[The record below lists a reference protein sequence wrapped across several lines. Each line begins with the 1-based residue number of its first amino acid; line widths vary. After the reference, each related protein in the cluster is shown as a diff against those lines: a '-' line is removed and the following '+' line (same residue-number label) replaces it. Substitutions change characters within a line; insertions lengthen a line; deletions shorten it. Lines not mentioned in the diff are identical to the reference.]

1 MSNTISDMFKMEDLR
16 KKILFTLLVLA
27 ITRVGTVIPVPGVN
41 PTLLEQYFLSQSASG
56 NLGIVEYL
64 NFFSGGAFSNFSL
77 FTLGVMPYISMQI
90 IIQLLMLIIPKL
102 KAWGEDADGRRKIQK
117 VTRYGT
123 IVVCLLQSFVVTVY
137 ARSISYY
144 VPGVITIDMLP
155 FTLISMLTVTA
166 GSMTLVW
173 LGEKITQSG
182 IGNGISLLIYAGI
195 VARVPSAFGTII
207 QGIAAGKGSSSYINP
222 VLLVIVIVVFIIIV
236 ALVVCEEAGE
246 RKIPVNY
253 AKRVVG
259 RKMYGAQSSYIPFKI
274 NPSGVIPVIFASS
287 VLTFPI
293 QIASA
298 LGSNVKWLQSV
309 ANWLDPQG
317 APYIIIYT
325 ILIIAFAFF
334 YTQVSLNPVEMAKQI
349 RENGGSVPGV
359 RSDKLEEYLTKVLN
373 RIVLPGSLFLAF
385 IALVPTLI
393 QLIFKFPSSVAM
405 LFGGTS
411 LIILV
416 GVTIETVKQVESI
429 MKMHHHEGFLGV
441 KKIKSKSL

>member
-16 KKILFTLLVLA
+16 KKILFTLLILV
-27 ITRVGTVIPVPGVN
+27 ITRIGTVIPVPGIN
-41 PTLLEQYFLSQSASG
+41 PTLLEQYFLSQSTSG
-56 NLGIVEYL
+56 NLGLVEYL

-90 IIQLLMLIIPKL
+90 IVQLLMLIIPTL
-102 KAWGEDADGRRKIQK
+102 KKWGEDADGRRKIQK
-117 VTRYGT
+117 LTRYGT

-137 ARSISYY
+137 ARSIQSYL
-144 VPGVITIDMLP
+144 PGVITIDMLP

-166 GSMTLVW
+166 GSMILVW
-173 LGEKITQSG
+173 LGEKITQFG
-182 IGNGISLLIYAGI
+182 VGNGISLLIFAGI
-195 VARVPSAFGTII
+195 VARIPSALNVLI
-207 QGIAAGKGSSSYINP
+207 QGIIAGTINP
-222 VLLVIVIVVFIIIV
+222 VLVVVVLVMFIIVV
-236 ALVVCEEAGE
+236 ALVVCEQEGE

-274 NPSGVIPVIFASS
+274 NPSGVIPVIFASAILS
-287 VLTFPI
+287 FPL

-298 LGSNVKWLQSV
+298 LGPSVRWLQSV

-317 APYIIIYT
+317 VPYLIIYT

-359 RSDKLEEYLTKVLN
+359 RSEKLEEYLTKVLN
-373 RIVLPGSLFLAF
+373 RIVLPGSIFLAF
-385 IALVPTLI
+385 IALIPTLV
-393 QLIFKFPSSVAM
+393 QLIFKFPQSVAM

-416 GVTIETVKQVESI
+416 GVELELMKQIESI
-429 MKMHHHEGFLGV
+429 MKMHHHEGFVGV
-441 KKIKSKSL
+441 KKIKSKNL

>member
-1 MSNTISDMFKMEDLR
+1 MFKMEDLR
-16 KKILFTLLVLA
+16 KKILFTLLILV
-27 ITRVGTVIPVPGVN
+27 ITRIGTVIPVPGIN
-41 PTLLEQYFLSQSASG
+41 PTLLEQYFLSQSTSG
-56 NLGIVEYL
+56 NLGLVEYP

-90 IIQLLMLIIPKL
+90 IVQLLMLIIPTL
-102 KAWGEDADGRRKIQK
+102 KKWGEDADGRRKIQK
-117 VTRYGT
+117 LTRYGT

-137 ARSISYY
+137 ARSIQSYL
-144 VPGVITIDMLP
+144 PGVITIDMLP

-166 GSMTLVW
+166 GSMILVW
-173 LGEKITQSG
+173 LGEKITQFG
-182 IGNGISLLIYAGI
+182 VGNGISLLIFAGI
-195 VARVPSAFGTII
+195 VARIPSALNVLI
-207 QGIAAGKGSSSYINP
+207 QGIIAGTINP
-222 VLLVIVIVVFIIIV
+222 VLVVVVLVMFIIVV
-236 ALVVCEEAGE
+236 ALVVCEQEGE

-274 NPSGVIPVIFASS
+274 NPSGVIPVIFASAILS
-287 VLTFPI
+287 FPL

-298 LGSNVKWLQSV
+298 LGPNVRWLQSV

-317 APYIIIYT
+317 APYLIIYT

-359 RSDKLEEYLTKVLN
+359 RSEKLEEYFTKVLN
-373 RIVLPGSLFLAF
+373 RIVLPGSIFLAF
-385 IALVPTLI
+385 IALIPTLV
-393 QLIFKFPSSVAM
+393 QLIFKFPQSVAM

-416 GVTIETVKQVESI
+416 GVELELMKQIESI
-429 MKMHHHEGFLGV
+429 MKMHHHEGFVGV
-441 KKIKSKSL
+441 KKIKSKNL

>member
-1 MSNTISDMFKMEDLR
+1 MSNTISNMFKIEDLR
-16 KKILFTLLVLA
+16 KKLLFTLAILVV
-27 ITRVGTVIPVPGVN
+27 TRFGTVIPVPGVDPN
-41 PTLLEQYFLSQSASG
+41 ALKDYFLIQTQSSTIG
-56 NLGIVEYL
+56 LTEYL

-90 IIQLLMLIIPKL
+90 IVQLLMLIIPAL
-102 KAWGEDADGRRKIQK
+102 KKWGEDAEGRKKLQRLN
-117 VTRYGT
+117 RYGT
-123 IVVCLLQSFVVTVY
+123 VVVCLLQSFVVTVY
-137 ARSISYY
+137 ARSIQSQ
-144 VPGVITIDMLP
+144 GFNVITINDVP

-166 GSMTLVW
+166 GTMILVW
-173 LGEKITQSG
+173 LGEKITQFG
-182 IGNGISLLIYAGI
+182 IGNGISLLIFAGI
-195 VARVPSAFGTII
+195 VARVPSAISSMIAGISAGTISI
-207 QGIAAGKGSSSYINP
+207 WA
-222 VLLVIVIVVFIIIV
+222 VIITIVMFITVV
-236 ALVVCEEAGE
+236 ALVVCEEEGE

-274 NPSGVIPVIFASS
+274 NPSGVIPVIFASAI
-287 VLTFPI
+287 LTFPL

-298 LGSNVKWLQSV
+298 LGSNVRWLQSF
-309 ANWLDPQG
+309 ANWLNPQG
-317 APYIIIYT
+317 APYLIIYT

-349 RENGGSVPGV
+349 RDNGGSIPGV
-359 RSDKLEEYLTKVLN
+359 RSEKIEEYLTKVLN

-385 IALVPTLI
+385 IALIPTLVQI
-393 QLIFKFPSSVAM
+393 IFKFSSDIAM

-416 GVTIETVKQVESI
+416 GCELEFLKSIESV
-429 MKMHHHEGFLGV
+429 MKMHHYDGFMGV

>member
-1 MSNTISDMFKMEDLR
+1 
-16 KKILFTLLVLA
+16 
-27 ITRVGTVIPVPGVN
+27 
-41 PTLLEQYFLSQSASG
+41 
-56 NLGIVEYL
+56 
-64 NFFSGGAFSNFSL
+64 
-77 FTLGVMPYISMQI
+77 
-90 IIQLLMLIIPKL
+90 MLIIPTL
-102 KAWGEDADGRRKIQK
+102 KKWSEDANGRRKIQK
-117 VTRYGT
+117 LNRYGT

-137 ARSISYY
+137 ARSIQSYL
-144 VPGVITIDMLP
+144 PGVITIDMLP

-166 GSMTLVW
+166 GTMTLVW
-173 LGEKITQSG
+173 LGEKITQYG
-182 IGNGISLLIYAGI
+182 VGNGISLLIFAGI
-195 VARVPSAFGTII
+195 VARVPSALNVLI
-207 QGIAAGKGSSSYINP
+207 QGIIAGTINP
-222 VLLVIVIVVFIIIV
+222 LLVVIVLVMFIIVV
-236 ALVVCEEAGE
+236 ALVVCEQEGE
-246 RKIPVNY
+246 RRIPVNY

-274 NPSGVIPVIFASS
+274 NPSGVIPVIFASAI
-287 VLTFPI
+287 LTFPL

-298 LGSNVKWLQSV
+298 LGPNVRWLQSV

-317 APYIIIYT
+317 APYLIIYT

-359 RSDKLEEYLTKVLN
+359 RSEKLEEYLTKVLN

-385 IALVPTLI
+385 IALIPTLVQI
-393 QLIFKFPSSVAM
+393 IFKFPQSVAM

-416 GVTIETVKQVESI
+416 GVELDFMKQIESI

-441 KKIKSKSL
+441 KKIKSKNL

>member
-16 KKILFTLLVLA
+16 KKILFTLLILV
-27 ITRVGTVIPVPGVN
+27 ITRIGTVIPVPGVN
-41 PTLLEQYFLSQSASG
+41 PTLLEQYFLSQSESG
-56 NLGIVEYL
+56 SLGLVEYL

-90 IIQLLMLIIPKL
+90 IVQLLMLIIPTL
-102 KAWGEDADGRRKIQK
+102 KKWGEDAEGRRKIQK
-117 VTRYGT
+117 LTRYGT

-137 ARSISYY
+137 ARSIESYL
-144 VPGVITIDMLP
+144 PGVITIDMLP

-166 GSMTLVW
+166 GSMALVW
-173 LGEKITQSG
+173 LGEKITQFG
-182 IGNGISLLIYAGI
+182 VGNGISLLIFAGI
-195 VARVPSAFGTII
+195 VARVPSALNELI
-207 QGIAAGKGSSSYINP
+207 QGIIAGTINP
-222 VLLVIVIVVFIIIV
+222 LLVVLVLVVFVIVV
-236 ALVVCEEAGE
+236 ALVICEQEGE

-274 NPSGVIPVIFASS
+274 NPSGVIPVIFASAI
-287 VLTFPI
+287 LTFPL
-293 QIASA
+293 QIAQA
-298 LGSNVKWLQSV
+298 LGSNVRWLNAV
-309 ANWLDPQG
+309 ANWLDPEG
-317 APYIIIYT
+317 APYLIIYT

-359 RSDKLEEYLTKVLN
+359 RSEKLEEYLTKVLN

-385 IALVPTLI
+385 IALIPTLI
-393 QLIFKFPSSVAM
+393 QIIFKFPSSVAM

-416 GVTIETVKQVESI
+416 GVELDLMKQIESI
-429 MKMHHHEGFLGV
+429 MKMHHHEGFVGV
-441 KKIKSKSL
+441 KKIKSKNL

>member
-16 KKILFTLLVLA
+16 KKILFTLLILV
-27 ITRVGTVIPVPGVN
+27 ITRIGTVIPVPGIN
-41 PTLLEQYFLSQSASG
+41 PTLLEQYFLSQSTSG
-56 NLGIVEYL
+56 NLGLVEYL

-90 IIQLLMLIIPKL
+90 IVQLLMLIIPTL
-102 KAWGEDADGRRKIQK
+102 KKWGEDADGRRKIQK
-117 VTRYGT
+117 LTRYGT

-137 ARSISYY
+137 ARSIQSYL
-144 VPGVITIDMLP
+144 PGVITIDMLP
-155 FTLISMLTVTA
+155 FTLISMRTVTA
-166 GSMTLVW
+166 GSMILVW
-173 LGEKITQSG
+173 LGEKITQFG
-182 IGNGISLLIYAGI
+182 VGNGISLLIFAGI
-195 VARVPSAFGTII
+195 VARIPSALNVLI
-207 QGIAAGKGSSSYINP
+207 QGIIAGTINP
-222 VLLVIVIVVFIIIV
+222 VLVVVVLVMFIIVV
-236 ALVVCEEAGE
+236 ALVVCEQEGE

-274 NPSGVIPVIFASS
+274 NPSGVIPVIFASAILS
-287 VLTFPI
+287 FPL

-298 LGSNVKWLQSV
+298 LGPNVRWLQSV

-317 APYIIIYT
+317 APYLIIYT

-359 RSDKLEEYLTKVLN
+359 RSEKLEEYFTKVLN
-373 RIVLPGSLFLAF
+373 RIVLPGSIFLAF
-385 IALVPTLI
+385 IALIPTLV
-393 QLIFKFPSSVAM
+393 QLIFKFPQSVAM

-416 GVTIETVKQVESI
+416 GVELELMKQIESI
-429 MKMHHHEGFLGV
+429 MKMHHHEGFVGV
-441 KKIKSKSL
+441 KKIKSKNL

>member
-16 KKILFTLLVLA
+16 KKILFTLLILV
-27 ITRVGTVIPVPGVN
+27 ITRIGTVIPVPGIN
-41 PTLLEQYFLSQSASG
+41 PTLLEQYFLSQSTSG
-56 NLGIVEYL
+56 NLGLVEYL

-90 IIQLLMLIIPKL
+90 IVQLLMLIIPTL
-102 KAWGEDADGRRKIQK
+102 KKWGEDADGRRKIQK
-117 VTRYGT
+117 LTRYGT

-137 ARSISYY
+137 ARSIQSYL
-144 VPGVITIDMLP
+144 PGVITIDMLP

-166 GSMTLVW
+166 GSMILVW
-173 LGEKITQSG
+173 LGEKITQFG
-182 IGNGISLLIYAGI
+182 VGNGISLLIFAGI
-195 VARVPSAFGTII
+195 VARIPSALNVLI
-207 QGIAAGKGSSSYINP
+207 QGIIAGTINP
-222 VLLVIVIVVFIIIV
+222 VLVVVVLVMFIIVV
-236 ALVVCEEAGE
+236 ALVICEQEGE

-274 NPSGVIPVIFASS
+274 NPSGVIPVIFASAILS
-287 VLTFPI
+287 FPL

-298 LGSNVKWLQSV
+298 LGPNVRWLQSV

-317 APYIIIYT
+317 APYLIIYT

-359 RSDKLEEYLTKVLN
+359 RSEKLEEYLTKVLN
-373 RIVLPGSLFLAF
+373 RIVLPGSIFLAF
-385 IALVPTLI
+385 IALIPTLV
-393 QLIFKFPSSVAM
+393 QLIFKFPQSVAM

-416 GVTIETVKQVESI
+416 GVELELMKQIESI
-429 MKMHHHEGFLGV
+429 MKMHHHEGFVGV
-441 KKIKSKSL
+441 KKIKSKNL

>member
-16 KKILFTLLVLA
+16 KKILFTLLILV
-27 ITRVGTVIPVPGVN
+27 ITRIGTVIPVPGIN
-41 PTLLEQYFLSQSASG
+41 PTLLEQYFLSQSDSG
-56 NLGIVEYL
+56 NLGLVEYL

-90 IIQLLMLIIPKL
+90 IVQLLMLIIPTL
-102 KAWGEDADGRRKIQK
+102 KKWGEDAEGRRKIQK
-117 VTRYGT
+117 LTRYGT
-123 IVVCLLQSFVVTVY
+123 ILVCLLQSFVVTVY
-137 ARSISYY
+137 ARSIQSYL
-144 VPGVITIDMLP
+144 PGVITIDMLP

-166 GSMTLVW
+166 GSMALVW
-173 LGEKITQSG
+173 LGEKITQFG
-182 IGNGISLLIYAGI
+182 VGNGISLLIFAGI
-195 VARVPSAFGTII
+195 VARVPSALNELIQGMIAGTI
-207 QGIAAGKGSSSYINP
+207 NP
-222 VLLVIVIVVFIIIV
+222 LLVVLVLVMFIIVV
-236 ALVVCEEAGE
+236 ALVVCEQEGE

-274 NPSGVIPVIFASS
+274 NPSGVIPVIFASAI
-287 VLTFPI
+287 LTFPL
-293 QIASA
+293 QIAQA
-298 LGSNVKWLQSV
+298 LGPNVRWLNAV

-317 APYIIIYT
+317 APYLIIYT

-359 RSDKLEEYLTKVLN
+359 RSEKLEEYLTKVLN

-385 IALVPTLI
+385 IALIPTLI
-393 QLIFKFPSSVAM
+393 QIIFKFPSSVAM

-416 GVTIETVKQVESI
+416 GVELDLMKQIESI
-429 MKMHHHEGFLGV
+429 MKMHHHEGFVGV
-441 KKIKSKSL
+441 KKIKSKNL

>member
-16 KKILFTLLVLA
+16 KKILFTLLILV
-27 ITRVGTVIPVPGVN
+27 ITRIGTVIPVPGIN
-41 PTLLEQYFLSQSASG
+41 PTLLEQYFLSQSTSG
-56 NLGIVEYL
+56 NLGLVEYL

-77 FTLGVMPYISMQI
+77 FTLGVMPYISMQLI
-90 IIQLLMLIIPKL
+90 VQLLMLIIPTL
-102 KAWGEDADGRRKIQK
+102 KKWGEDADGRRKIQK
-117 VTRYGT
+117 LTRYGT

-137 ARSISYY
+137 ARSIQSYL
-144 VPGVITIDMLP
+144 PGVITIDMLP

-166 GSMTLVW
+166 GSMILVW
-173 LGEKITQSG
+173 LGEKITQFG
-182 IGNGISLLIYAGI
+182 VGNGISLLIFAGI
-195 VARVPSAFGTII
+195 VARIPSALNVLI
-207 QGIAAGKGSSSYINP
+207 QGIIAGTINP
-222 VLLVIVIVVFIIIV
+222 VLVVVVLVMFIIVV
-236 ALVVCEEAGE
+236 ALVICEQEGE

-274 NPSGVIPVIFASS
+274 NPSGVIPVIFASAILS
-287 VLTFPI
+287 FPL

-298 LGSNVKWLQSV
+298 LGPNVRWLQSV

-317 APYIIIYT
+317 APYLIIYT

-359 RSDKLEEYLTKVLN
+359 RSEKLEEYLTKVLN
-373 RIVLPGSLFLAF
+373 RIVLPGSIFLAF
-385 IALVPTLI
+385 IALIPTLV
-393 QLIFKFPSSVAM
+393 QLIFKFPQSVAM

-416 GVTIETVKQVESI
+416 GVELELMKQIESI
-429 MKMHHHEGFLGV
+429 MKMHHHEGFVGV
-441 KKIKSKSL
+441 KKIKSKNL